1 MPHEIA
7 SPLHQGKVKSLYE
20 TGEPDELLMIFDDKV
35 TAGNGEKEDYPQGK
49 GALCCDISTFLFR
62 NMEHN
67 EIRTHFIR
75 SPGHGAMVVKNLD
88 MIPIEVICRNIA
100 AGSILKHTG
109 VEEGTKIEPPAIEP
123 HLKDDSLNDP
133 LLTWDRVR
141 MMGINAQPIVRNTI
155 IINKILTEI
164 FSRCGIDLVDFKLEF
179 GLDADNQVYIADEL
193 SPDNMRLWQKGSKE
207 NYDKDLF
214 RKGNGDIMEGY
225 KYILKSLSQLQTSNE
240 PTD

>member
-1 MPHEIA
+1 M
-7 SPLHQGKVKSLYE
+7 
-20 TGEPDELLMIFDDKV
+20 
-35 TAGNGEKEDYPQGK
+35 
-49 GALCCDISTFLFR
+49 C
-62 NMEHN
+62 
-67 EIRTHFIR
+67 IRDR
-75 SPGHGAMVVKNLD
+75 
-88 MIPIEVICRNIA
+88 
-100 AGSILKHTG
+100 
-109 VEEGTKIEPPAIEP
+109 
-123 HLKDDSLNDP
+123 KDDSLNDP

-155 IINKILTEI
+155 IINNILTEI